1 MLKQHLHT
9 VDNTLNTPQRILF
22 ENATEEMTEEEMTE
36 ITDNTISN
44 VVGGF
49 FDNYFDG
56 ELNENTDNDDII
68 KAVVELNLTRDAVNS
83 YFVESTDAEIRFDE
97 AIVMNFIKSYFGDNL
112 SEDTS
117 DDDVNKSIDE
127 LNYTCESVNEF
138 LDIDEGFWSKVGKG
152 AALGLGGYAA
162 WKGRKHIGKG
172 IRFAASKLKK
182 YGGKAVRAGVKA
194 GSEKTSE
201 VATKVAQKAKDIGG
215 NIANKVKD
223 VGNSTKKTGPTRTG
237 SGTSNSVNVSPRT
250 GNLTKKVVNTA
261 KPVAKASAK
270 AVKAVAKPVAKP
282 VPPTVY
288 NTFVPKK

>member
-1 MLKQHLHT
+1 MNINMLKQHLHK
-9 VDNTLNTPQRILF
+9 VDNILNCPQKILF
-22 ENATEEMTEEEMTE
+22 ENADGMTEEEMTE
-36 ITDNTISN
+36 ITDNAISD

-97 AIVMNFIKSYFGDNL
+97 SIAMNFIQSYFGDNL

-152 AALGLGGYAA
+152 AVAGLGAYAA
-162 WKGRKHIGKG
+162 WKGRKHIGRG
-172 IRFAASKLKK
+172 MNFAASKLKK

-201 VATKVAQKAKDIGG
+201 VAANVAKKARNIGVNISQKVNDAKKPKKDTPRNGDSG
-215 NIANKVKD
+215 NVY
-223 VGNSTKKTGPTRTG
+223 VSPKTG
-237 SGTSNSVNVSPRT
+237 NQ
-250 GNLTKKVVNTA
+250 TKKVENQA
-261 KPVAKASAK
+261 KREQV
-270 AVKAVAKPVAKP
+270 
-282 VPPTVY
+282 
-288 NTFVPKK
+288 